1 MVVLNVKI
9 FNRKT
14 KNIGNYLFT
23 LTANQNGMNIKF
35 LEFTDFI
42 TFKKTTTK
50 YYENLI
56 QRELIYKKQRNISVQ
71 PEDPLIID

>member
-9 FNRKT
+9 LNRKI

-23 LTANQNGMNIKF
+23 LTANLNGMNIKF

-42 TFKKTTTK
+42 TFKKQQLNTCIMKT
-50 YYENLI
+50 
-56 QRELIYKKQRNISVQ
+56 
-71 PEDPLIID
+71 